1 MIHRLTKTTK
11 SVKLLYYKCKRFAKV
26 IDLVGSITYEP
37 YSDPYSFLVN
47 TIIGQM
53 LSNKVADIMS
63 ERLIKLCNGK
73 VTVTKI
79 TKLSNAQI
87 KSIGISNSKVKF
99 IKELTSSVKNKTINF
114 YKISKMNDEDAIK
127 ELTNIHGI
135 GTWSAKMY
143 LIFVLN
149 RQDILPY
156 EDMAF
161 IQGYKWCYRTS
172 NINKESITKKFKKFI
187 PYRSIAARYLY
198 KALDSG
204 YTKIKI

>member
-1 MIHRLTKTTK
+1 MKHRLTKTTK
-11 SVKLLYYKCKRFAKV
+11 SVKFICSKCKRMANV
-26 IDLVGSITYEP
+26 IDLVGTITYEP

-63 ERLIKLCNGK
+63 ERLVKLCNGN
-73 VTVTKI
+73 VTVGKI
-79 TKLSNAQI
+79 IKLSDTQI

-99 IKELTSSVKNKTINF
+99 IKELTSLIKNKSIDFSKIN
-114 YKISKMNDEDAIK
+114 KMDDEDAIK
-127 ELTNIHGI
+127 ELTNINGI

-161 IQGYKWCYRTS
+161 IQGYKWCYKTS
-172 NINKESITKKFKKFI
+172 NLSKESITKRFNKFI
-187 PYRSIAARYLY
+187 PYRSIASRFLY
-198 KALDSG
+198 RALDNG